1 VLGLL
6 WYLQRRFSRGAS
18 RRRDA
23 QPITVLGRQSLG
35 SKAQF
40 VVVQTSDARY
50 VLGVTEHGV
59 SVIDRLDV
67 DEDAE
72 REDATASGII
82 ANDASRHPEDASR
95 HPEDASRHPDDAT
108 GASTAFDSI
117 LAGASD
123 TGAPELRRRV
133 RRRNDPLRGSIISP
147 DTWRQTAEAFRR
159 SR

>member
-1 VLGLL
+1 MLGLL

-95 HPEDASRHPDDAT
+95 HPDDAT

>member
-1 VLGLL
+1 MLGLL

-23 QPITVLGRQSLG
+23 QPITVLGRQNLG

-82 ANDASRHPEDASR
+82 ANDASR

>member
-1 VLGLL
+1 MLGLL

-72 REDATASGII
+72 REDATASGIV
-82 ANDASRHPEDASR
+82 ANDASR